1 MSMINIFWQIPNGH
15 GRFWLEWS
23 FPARNS
29 AWRSDINISMKLH
42 SVNLQDWEKVVKSFG
57 TPKMMVWYGYG
68 SIWQIVKIV
77 ERLENSDE
85 MLDRSIQFDM
95 LAKFL
100 LCRWY
105 VIPDC
110 SASGHSKPLWDCSV
124 IHSMGGRCNSGFIAW
139 NAYCKH

>member
-42 SVNLQDWEKVVKSFG
+42 SVNLQDREKVVNSFG

-68 SIWQIVKIV
+68 YFWQIVEIV

-105 VIPDC
+105 VIRIAQPQDTQ
-110 SASGHSKPLWDCSV
+110 SRSEIVLSSTQWGEGATRAS
-124 IHSMGGRCNSGFIAW
+124 
-139 NAYCKH
+139 

>member
-1 MSMINIFWQIPNGH
+1 MINIFWQIPNGH

-42 SVNLQDWEKVVKSFG
+42 SVNLQDREKVVKSFG

-68 SIWQIVKIV
+68 SVWQIVKIVKIV

-105 VIPDC
+105 VIRIAQPQDTQ
-110 SASGHSKPLWDCSV
+110 SRSEIVLSSTQWGEGATRAS
-124 IHSMGGRCNSGFIAW
+124 
-139 NAYCKH
+139 

>member
-1 MSMINIFWQIPNGH
+1 MINIFWQIPNGH

-42 SVNLQDWEKVVKSFG
+42 SVNLQDREKVVKSFG

-77 ERLENSDE
+77 ERLENFDE

-95 LAKFL
+95 LAKCL

-105 VIPDC
+105 VI
-110 SASGHSKPLWDCSV
+110 
-124 IHSMGGRCNSGFIAW
+124 RIAQPQDTQSRSEIVLSSTQW
-139 NAYCKH
+139 GEGATRGS